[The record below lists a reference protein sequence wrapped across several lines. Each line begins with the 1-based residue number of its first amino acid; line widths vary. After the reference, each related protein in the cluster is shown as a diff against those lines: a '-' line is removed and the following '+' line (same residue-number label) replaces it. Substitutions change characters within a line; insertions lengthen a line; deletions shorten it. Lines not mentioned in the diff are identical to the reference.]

1 MSENTEKSSSGT
13 ANRSP
18 VAESDEDNERAH
30 PDREALTL
38 PSFVAGSGALD
49 RLVDTARDYARAA
62 ASENTLKAYA
72 KDWAHFTRW
81 CRMKGAEPLPPS
93 PEMIGLYMADLAAGS
108 GPSPALSVATIDRRL
123 SGLTWNYAQ
132 RGFTLDRK
140 NRHIA
145 TVLAGIKRKHARPP
159 VQKAAILAEDILAM
173 VATLPFG
180 LRGLRD
186 RAILLLGYAGG
197 LRRSE
202 IVSLDVHKDDT
213 PDSGGWIEIFDQGAL
228 LTLNAKTGWREV
240 EIGRGSKEQTCPVHA
255 VEQWLHFARIDFGP
269 VFVGTSRDGKRAS
282 ETRLNDKHVARLIK
296 RTVMDAGIRSEL
308 PEKDRLALFSG
319 HSLRAG
325 LASSACLSPNCSIV
339 HLAISTKLASARRVS
354 RRDRLMKMRGL
365 AEMPAGSRRHR
376 YLRQSRPPLP
386 APIPRTSPVGYRQ
399 VGLLPAPTAEAPR
412 ASPR

>member
-1 MSENTEKSSSGT
+1 MMKQERQSENTEKSRSEPPFGPSS
-13 ANRSP
+13 N
-18 VAESDEDNERAH
+18 EDNERDRS
-30 PDREALTL
+30 DREALSL
-38 PSFVAGSGALD
+38 PSSVAGSGALD
-49 RLVDTARDYARAA
+49 RLVETARDYARAA
-62 ASENTLKAYA
+62 ASDNTLKAYA
-72 KDWAHFTRW
+72 KDWAHFARW

-93 PEMIGLYMADLAAGS
+93 PEMIGLYLADLASGS
-108 GPSPALSVATIDRRL
+108 GPSPALSVSTIDRRL
-123 SGLTWNYAQ
+123 SGLAWNYAQ

-159 VQKAAILAEDILAM
+159 VQKEAILAEDILAM
-173 VATLPFG
+173 VATLPFD

-255 VEQWLHFARIDFGP
+255 LKQWLHFAKIDFGP
-269 VFVGTSRDGKRAS
+269 VFVGTSRDGKKAL

-296 RTVMDAGIRSEL
+296 RTVLDAGIRSEL
-308 PEKDRLALFSG
+308 PEKERLALFSG

-325 LASSACLSPNCSIV
+325 LASSAEVDERYVQKQLG
-339 HLAISTKLASARRVS
+339 HASAEMTRRYQR
-354 RRDRLMKMRGL
+354 RRDRFRVNLTKAAGL
-365 AEMPAGSRRHR
+365 
-376 YLRQSRPPLP
+376 
-386 APIPRTSPVGYRQ
+386 
-399 VGLLPAPTAEAPR
+399 
-412 ASPR
+412 

>member
-1 MSENTEKSSSGT
+1 MLGGMTENHEKPRSEAANGSSI
-13 ANRSP
+13 
-18 VAESDEDNERAH
+18 DEGDER
-30 PDREALTL
+30 DRPGDEAVRL
-38 PSFVAGSGALD
+38 PSFVAGSGTLD
-49 RLVDTARDYARAA
+49 RLVDTARGYARAA
-62 ASENTLKAYA
+62 ASDNTLKSYA
-72 KDWAHFTRW
+72 KDWKHFARW

-93 PEMIGLYMADLAAGS
+93 PEMIGLYLADLASGS
-108 GPSPALSVATIDRRL
+108 GPSPALSVSTIDRRL
-123 SGLTWNYAQ
+123 SGLVWNVAQ
-132 RGFTLDRK
+132 RGFSLDRK

-159 VQKAAILAEDILAM
+159 VQKEAILAKDILAM
-173 VATLPFG
+173 VATLPFD

-213 PDSGGWIEIFDQGAL
+213 PDSGGWIEIMEEGVL

-240 EIGRGSKEQTCPVHA
+240 EIGRGSKDQTCPVHA
-255 VEQWLHFARIDFGP
+255 LEQWLHFAKIDFGP

-296 RTVMDAGIRSEL
+296 RTVLDAGIRSEL

-325 LASSACLSPNCSIV
+325 LASSAEVDERYVQKQLG
-339 HLAISTKLASARRVS
+339 HASAEMTRRYQR
-354 RRDRLMKMRGL
+354 RRDRFRVNLTKAAGL
-365 AEMPAGSRRHR
+365 
-376 YLRQSRPPLP
+376 
-386 APIPRTSPVGYRQ
+386 
-399 VGLLPAPTAEAPR
+399 
-412 ASPR
+412 

>member
-1 MSENTEKSSSGT
+1 MPSETEKSTPTPSGEPDDDRVD
-13 ANRSP
+13 A
-18 VAESDEDNERAH
+18 SDQEENDDIA
-30 PDREALTL
+30 L
-38 PSFVAGSGALD
+38 PSHVAGSGTLD

-62 ASENTLKAYA
+62 ASENTLRAYA
-72 KDWAHFTRW
+72 KDWAHFARW

-93 PEMIGLYMADLAAGS
+93 PEMIGLYLADLASGS
-108 GPSPALSVATIDRRL
+108 GSSPSQSASRPLSVSTIDRRL

-132 RGFTLDRK
+132 RGFILDRR

-159 VQKAAILAEDILAM
+159 VQKEAILAEDILAM
-173 VATLPFG
+173 VATLPYD

-213 PDSGGWIEIFDQGAL
+213 PDSGGWIEILEKGAL

-240 EIGRGSKEQTCPVHA
+240 EIGRGSKDQTCPVRA
-255 VEQWLHFARIDFGP
+255 LEQWLHFAKIDFGP
-269 VFVGTSRDGKRAS
+269 VFVGTSRDGTRAS
-282 ETRLNDKHVARLIK
+282 ETRLNNKHVARLIK
-296 RTVMDAGIRSEL
+296 RTVLDAGIRSEL

-325 LASSACLSPNCSIV
+325 LASSAEVDERYVQKQLG
-339 HLAISTKLASARRVS
+339 HASAEMTRRYQR
-354 RRDRLMKMRGL
+354 RRDRFRVNLTKAAGL
-365 AEMPAGSRRHR
+365 
-376 YLRQSRPPLP
+376 
-386 APIPRTSPVGYRQ
+386 
-399 VGLLPAPTAEAPR
+399 
-412 ASPR
+412 